1 MFNGNP
7 NRIIRE
13 YTDVAVRM
21 LQLTFPYLK
30 QTELEKAVEFS
41 CIKRMKNGDMYLH
54 NNYSDVTVDTTVLEM
69 ANYILDREP
78 IITTSGVLFNKHANS
93 VNPLYKLIEE
103 FINTRVKYKKMMF
116 KYPKGS
122 EMFQKYNLLQLLAKL
137 DANALYGAIG
147 AYSSVFYNL
156 YLAEGITAQAQS
168 CTKAMIL
175 AFESFLA
182 NNVAFRSLNEIVT
195 FIDNVLSERSER
207 HYNDKEVL
215 DEDITLAE
223 SFFKIMATCEFG
235 YIPSNEDM
243 IIVWDMMSRLGQEDL
258 NRLYYKNNLYSF
270 MDNASMTKAME
281 IMLCKLDRPF
291 MDPNEPPAEIA
302 AEIDAFWD
310 ILKEYVYYG
319 YQYIDRMD
327 RVEYMVRKVAIVG
340 DTDSSIVSL
349 DAWYRYNLEKTYNIP
364 MKIKTN
370 VYKPFFERQK
380 DEFGDFID
388 NDKIKVVP
396 FIKTEMRLDYDFYT
410 DEIIEVEKAIRPFTI
425 IPQDGL
431 RYSIINILAYCMGK
445 MIIDYMRRYSM
456 NSQSFDP
463 DFRGGKCLLIAKNE
477 FLFRRLLAK
486 HDAKK
491 NYADIQELQ
500 EGKVIPKD
508 KALTIMGMPMTKTS
522 LPDSTREKL
531 QEILYE
537 DILNCD
543 EIDQIQVVKDL
554 AIFEKQ
560 IYQAIMR
567 GSKEYFK
574 PATVKSIDNYDDP
587 MRIVGIKGTI
597 VYNDLRDEGMEALD
611 LHARN
616 SVDIVK
622 IKINPSN
629 VEELRESHPDKYAK
643 CIKLMQIK
651 QFANGIDVMALPIN
665 ESVPEWLLDYV
676 DFNEIITF
684 NLSTFPLDS
693 IGISKL
699 GRDNISFSNI
709 MMI

>member
-1 MFNGNP
+1 MFKGNP
-7 NRIIRE
+7 NRIVRE
-13 YTDVAVRM
+13 YTDVAVRL

-30 QTELEKAVEFS
+30 QTELEQAVNYS
-41 CIKRMKNGDMYLH
+41 VIKRMKNGDAYLH
-54 NNYSDVTVDTTVLEM
+54 NNYSGITINTTLLEM

-78 IITTSGVLFNKHANS
+78 IITTSGVIFAKHADS
-93 VNPLYKLIEE
+93 INPLYKLIDE
-103 FINTRVKYKKMMF
+103 FIETRVKYKKMMF

-122 EMFQKYNLLQLLAKL
+122 ELFQKYNLLQLLAKL

-147 AYSSVFYNL
+147 AYSCVFYNL
-156 YLAEGITAQAQS
+156 YLAEGVTSQAQS

-195 FIDNVLSERSER
+195 FIDNVVRERSER
-207 HYNDKEVL
+207 KYKDYEVL
-215 DEDITLAE
+215 DENVTLEE
-223 SFFKIMATCEFG
+223 SFFKIMITCGFE
-235 YIPSNEDM
+235 YVPTEEDM
-243 IIVWDMMSRLGQEDL
+243 TIVWDIMSRLTQEDL

-281 IMLCKLDRPF
+281 GMLCKLTIPF
-291 MDPNEPPAEIA
+291 MDPNEPPEEIA
-302 AEIDAFWD
+302 AELDIFWD
-310 ILKEYVYYG
+310 IIKEYVYYG

-349 DAWYRYNLEKTYNIP
+349 DAWYRYNLEKVYNIP
-364 MKIKTN
+364 MYIKSN
-370 VYKPFFERQK
+370 VYKPFFKIEK
-380 DEFGDFID
+380 DEFGDYLD
-388 NDKIKVVP
+388 QKDVRVVP

-410 DEIIEVEKAIRPFTI
+410 DEVIEIERGIRPFVV

-431 RYSIINILAYCMGK
+431 RYSIINIIAYCMGK
-445 MIIDYMRRYSM
+445 MIVDYMKRYSM
-456 NSQSFDP
+456 NSQSYDP

-500 EGKVIPKD
+500 EGKVIPKN

-537 DILNCD
+537 DILNCE

-554 AIFEKQ
+554 AIFEKH
-560 IYQAIMR
+560 IYQAIMK

-587 MRIVGIKGTI
+587 MRIVGIKGSI
-597 VYNDLRDEGMEALD
+597 VYNELKDEGMDALD

-622 IKINPSN
+622 ININPSN
-629 VEELRESHPDKYAK
+629 VDELKESYPDKYDK
-643 CIKLMQIK
+643 CIKLMSIA
-651 QFANGIDVMALPIN
+651 QFSNGISVMALPLN
-665 ESVPEWLLDYV
+665 ESVPEWLLDYI
-676 DFNEIITF
+676 DFNEIISF
-684 NLSTFPLDS
+684 NLATFPLDS